1 MNKLKTKI
9 VVIASIVCILAISI
23 AGNTIAYFTDV
34 KSTENTFTYGTGVK
48 IRLTE
53 QVESGN
59 YTVTSPGQ
67 VLEQN
72 PTITNEG
79 DGEVYVAG
87 IITLKSDTVF
97 LSDKVSV
104 GDEQGKLNIMKF
116 FSGGA
121 FAEDQ
126 TDFNVKAT
134 TNGTDTFTVYIVY
147 KQKVAINESVELFD
161 GILVPASWDYP
172 EMKYMQALTVTINA
186 YATQTVGFANADE
199 AINGAFGGGA
209 DSTNGDFT
217 GYFN

>member
-116 FSGGA
+116 FSCGA